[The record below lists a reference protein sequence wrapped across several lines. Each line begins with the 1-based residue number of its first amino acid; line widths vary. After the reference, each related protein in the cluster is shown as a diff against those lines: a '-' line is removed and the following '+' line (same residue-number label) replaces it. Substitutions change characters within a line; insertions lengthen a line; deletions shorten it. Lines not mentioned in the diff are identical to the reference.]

1 MLGITGVNPPVN
13 IKPLREQVYLY
24 LKGRIALGDL
34 HPGEYLDLKALG
46 SDLGI
51 SKTPL
56 RDALIQLDAE
66 GFVSI
71 LPRRGI
77 LVNELTLNEI
87 RHLYEMIG
95 ALEGVTVLGVHSRLT
110 TRHLERMRSLNTGMR
125 EALDRDRFDTYY
137 DLNLDFHNVV
147 LDLSD
152 NGRLVRSVEIFKA
165 RLYDFP
171 RREHFVKEWEVRS
184 TGEHAAFV
192 DLLEK
197 GDARGA
203 ADFMRDVHWS
213 FQVQEEYVRRY
224 YFARQQRGG
233 TGGAER

>member
-1 MLGITGVNPPVN
+1 MGITGVNSTVN
-13 IKPLREQVYLY
+13 VKPLREQVYLY

-46 SDLGI
+46 EDLGI

-56 RDALIQLDAE
+56 RDALIQLETE

-77 LVNELTLNEI
+77 VVNDLSLDEI

-95 ALEGVTVLGVHSRLT
+95 ALEGVAVRSVFPRLT
-110 TRHLERMRSLNTGMR
+110 PRHIQRMRSLNDRMR
-125 EALDRDRFDTYY
+125 EAIEADRFDTYY
-137 DLNLDFHNVV
+137 NLNLDFHDVV
-147 LDLSD
+147 LSLTD
-152 NGRLVRSVEIFKA
+152 NERLVRAVEIFKA

-171 RREHFVKEWEVRS
+171 RREHFVKEWEIRS

-192 DLLEK
+192 DLLEA

-213 FQVQEEYVRRY
+213 FQVQEEYVRKY
-224 YFARQQRGG
+224 YFARQQLNGAGG
-233 TGGAER
+233 PEL